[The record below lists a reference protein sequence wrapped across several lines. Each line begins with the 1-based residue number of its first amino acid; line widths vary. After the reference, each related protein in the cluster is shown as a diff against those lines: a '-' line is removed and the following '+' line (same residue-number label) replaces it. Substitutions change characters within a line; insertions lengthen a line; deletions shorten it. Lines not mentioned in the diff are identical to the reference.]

1 MSRIVLLFGA
11 ALTIAA
17 TVTACGSSSTST
29 TTTKAETATSA
40 TAEATAPATAPAAT
54 ITIGNFMFNTP
65 ESVPAGATI
74 AVKNSDQVEHSV
86 TADTGNTFNI
96 EVDGGETKTFTAPS
110 QPGSYPY
117 HCSYHPMMHGTL
129 VVK

>member
-1 MSRIVLLFGA
+1 MGLLLGA

-17 TVTACGSSSTST
+17 TVAACGSSSTTAT
-29 TTTKAETATSA
+29 TTSAEGATSA
-40 TAEATAPATAPAAT
+40 SAEATAPAAT
-54 ITIGNFMFNTP
+54 ITIENFTFNTP

-74 AVKNSDQVEHSV
+74 AVKNSDPAEHSV
-86 TADTGNTFNI
+86 TADSGNTFNVDI
-96 EVDGGETKTFTAPS
+96 DGGETKTFTAPS

>member
-1 MSRIVLLFGA
+1 MSRIGLFLGA
-11 ALTIAA
+11 ALTIVA
-17 TVTACGSSSTST
+17 TVTACGSSSTT
-29 TTTKAETATSA
+29 TAETATSA

-54 ITIGNFMFNTP
+54 ITIENFTFNTP

-74 AVKNSDQVEHSV
+74 AVKNSDPAEHSV
-86 TADTGNTFNI
+86 TADSGNTFNVEI
-96 EVDGGETKTFTAPS
+96 ESGETKTFTAPS